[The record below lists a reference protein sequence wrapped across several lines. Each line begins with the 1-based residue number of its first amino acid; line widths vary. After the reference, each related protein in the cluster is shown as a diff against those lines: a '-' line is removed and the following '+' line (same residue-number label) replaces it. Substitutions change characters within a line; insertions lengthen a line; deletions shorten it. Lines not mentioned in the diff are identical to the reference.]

1 MHYLETKLKQSTSQ
15 LRNIINLEI
24 IQRQIS
30 HNSINSRTIFFYKK
44 SRSTVNLTMAESS
57 FMQEGKLEEI
67 VVGYDNGALKRD
79 DDVFKICTKT
89 GTKVENRNDR
99 NAKYGYESGTGNK
112 RFRWN
117 IIFNIII
124 WVVIPLP
131 LWLPFVFYGISIF
144 LLPFLQLVMSLT
156 WLFVTLNAWKTYWK
170 IRMFKNKA
178 CSDQERNENEHKHL
192 VVLAVYKEPLH
203 VILETIQSLSNQTIA
218 ENTILAVAFESKSP
232 DVHTKIGTIGKN
244 FSHVFENIFYP
255 IHPRGIAGEIPGKC
269 SNTNHA
275 LRMAIEILE
284 EGNYDTDNILVTSC
298 DADTKFHPRYLE
310 ALTIVFKTTK
320 YCHDAMYQAPL
331 LYNWALDEANVVTRV
346 TGIMRSVLQM
356 GALIPF
362 SINPNGVFSFSGKLL
377 KAGDYIHPGY
387 QMDDITTFVRYM
399 IAKKKRIRIILVPT
413 PVLAG
418 PTSGRVI
425 EEELS
430 EWARQG
436 RRWTI
441 GAAEVFHYYIIKS
454 SKLPVSARLYWGLTY
469 FMFYGILLCC
479 SALYS
484 LTFIFSSIYI
494 TSSSHILHMYV
505 LPACGILIFLTN
517 LLMFLIDWK
526 APKLLVPKPKERIS
540 LIRNLYH
547 LIMSP
552 LVMLAYAVL
561 GLYAFHEMLIRGKKI
576 CKHGASSKKCLSV
589 A

>member
-1 MHYLETKLKQSTSQ
+1 MT
-15 LRNIINLEI
+15 
-24 IQRQIS
+24 
-30 HNSINSRTIFFYKK
+30 
-44 SRSTVNLTMAESS
+44 ESS
-57 FMQEGKLEEI
+57 FMQESTLDEI
-67 VVGYDNGALKRD
+67 VVWYDNGALKRD
-79 DDVFKICTKT
+79 DDVFETCTQT
-89 GTKVENRNDR
+89 ETKVDTE
-99 NAKYGYESGTGNK
+99 AKSEYKSQTGSK
-112 RFRWN
+112 RIRWN

-131 LWLPFVFYGISIF
+131 LWLPFAFPGISIV
-144 LLPFLQLVMSLT
+144 LLTSLQLVMSLT
-156 WLFVTLNAWKTYWK
+156 WLFVTLNAWITYWK
-170 IRMFKNKA
+170 IRMFKNKS
-178 CSDQERNENEHKHL
+178 CSDQERNENEQKHL

-203 VILETIQSLSNQTIA
+203 VILETIQSLSNQTKA

-275 LRMAIEILE
+275 LRMAIEMLE
-284 EGNYDTDNILVTSC
+284 KGGYDTDNILITSC

-320 YCHDAMYQAPL
+320 NSHDAMYQAPL
-331 LYNWALDEANVVTRV
+331 LYNWGLDEASVVTRV
-346 TGIMRSVLQM
+346 TGIMRSVLTM

-377 KAGDYIHPGY
+377 KAGNYIHPGY

-454 SKLPVSARLYWGLTY
+454 SKLPVTSRLYWGLTY
-469 FMFYGILLCC
+469 FIFYGILLCC

-484 LTFIFSSIYI
+484 LTFMFSSIYI
-494 TSSSHILHMYV
+494 ISSSHALYMYV
-505 LPACGILIFLTN
+505 PPAFSILTLLTN

-526 APKLLVPKPKERIS
+526 APQLLVPKQKERIS

-547 LIMSP
+547 FIMSP
-552 LVMLAYAVL
+552 FVMLAYAVL
-561 GLYAFHEMLIRGKKI
+561 EMYAFHELLIRGKKV
-576 CKHGASSKKCLSV
+576 CKHGASSKNHLSV
-589 A
+589 V